1 MCIRCLLFDASTVF
15 PFSFTSSFNASNP
28 SQVIPQLNSG
38 CCSLCGRH
46 QGFLLLTQ
54 NHHLLHKRCLQSI
67 PGAHLKEPVHDG
79 ISTHIGAYLPPSFL
93 PTPTGALCR
102 VCKSGYGSLVKCHHK
117 SCNNHFHLS
126 CLNPSCHFFTPTSE
140 GVAPTFPVHV

>member
-1 MCIRCLLFDASTVF
+1 MHSLPPLRRIHSLSLLLHVLLQRFQSFPSHSTTELGLLFSVRSPPGF
-15 PFSFTSSFNASNP
+15 PSSHP
-28 SQVIPQLNSG
+28 K
-38 CCSLCGRH
+38 
-46 QGFLLLTQ
+46 
-54 NHHLLHKRCLQSI
+54 HHLLHKRCLQSI